1 MIWAGVV
8 VTAIS
13 ITNCSNKKKDTPYI
27 GLILKQDLLNAA
39 DQNSSI
45 DAIAI
50 AQNVNSENDFV
61 WSHSDIFSVFF
72 EELKNG
78 CEFYWTI
85 SLQTNI
91 SAQDIYINVSVGDI
105 FSRNIV
111 IHIINSPLS

>member
-1 MIWAGVV
+1 

-61 WSHSDIFSVFF
+61 
-72 EELKNG
+72 
-78 CEFYWTI
+78 
-85 SLQTNI
+85 
-91 SAQDIYINVSVGDI
+91 
-105 FSRNIV
+105 
-111 IHIINSPLS
+111 

>member
-1 MIWAGVV
+1 
-8 VTAIS
+8 
-13 ITNCSNKKKDTPYI
+13 
-27 GLILKQDLLNAA
+27 
-39 DQNSSI
+39 
-45 DAIAI
+45 
-50 AQNVNSENDFV
+50 
-61 WSHSDIFSVFF
+61 
-72 EELKNG
+72 LKNG